1 MDYDD
6 ILVPLATLIAPIL
19 STLLIKRFRDPR
31 YALHW
36 VVLPPKSMMD
46 IAEEISERLSTTFDG
61 KEVTNLTK
69 FAFIVHNV
77 GSEPIDSQMVV
88 DPITWKAPG
97 AILNARI
104 VASMPPVKLGMVLS
118 ERDMVLSWDLFNQR
132 CRALIE
138 VICESEPAVTGA
150 SVGDIQYQIKKVP
163 EIKIKRVVHLDEMD
177 VRKNVRRTSAHVPRI
192 LKFLVAENFSVF
204 VLRHRAR
211 VAALYLSSLLG
222 LAGYIGASLH
232 SHSHSHSELWASSI
246 GAALFVSISVSSL
259 IFLRNS
265 YASILRSSP
274 VK

>member
-1 MDYDD
+1 MYDE
-6 ILVPLATLIAPIL
+6 ISVLLATLITPVL
-19 STLLIKRFRDPR
+19 TTLLAKRIRDPR

-46 IAEEISERLSTTFDG
+46 IAEEISDRLSTTFDG

-69 FAFIVHNV
+69 FAFVVHNV

-88 DPITWKAPG
+88 EPITWKAPG
-97 AILNARI
+97 AILNARV
-104 VASMPPVKLGMVLS
+104 VASMPPVKLGLVLS

-150 SVGDIQYQIKKVP
+150 SVGDIQYQIRKVP
-163 EIKIKRVVHLDEMD
+163 EIKVKRVVHLDEID
-177 VRKNVRRTSAHVPRI
+177 VRKRVRITSAHVPRM

-204 VLRHRAR
+204 VVRHRAR
-211 VAALYLSSLLG
+211 VAALYFSSWLG
-222 LAGYIGASLH
+222 LSVYSVAS
-232 SHSHSHSELWASSI
+232 SVSMSELWASSI
-246 GAALFVSISVSSL
+246 GAAAFVSISVSAL
-259 IFLRNS
+259 IWLRNS